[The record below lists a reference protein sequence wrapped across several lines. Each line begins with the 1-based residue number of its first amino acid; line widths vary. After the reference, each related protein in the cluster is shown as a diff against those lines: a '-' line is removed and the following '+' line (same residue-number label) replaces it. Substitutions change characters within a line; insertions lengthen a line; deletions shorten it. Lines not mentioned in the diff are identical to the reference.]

1 MVMLHGESAMG
12 RGFTP
17 YTSTLLIKATQ
28 STRML
33 KTDPDVTPINQAD
46 SNCYRKGNSQTG
58 TASLCGKTRTGSHTH
73 VCRNFTKTPVTG
85 NMTMALQVCT
95 KGGLSG
101 CLKATVWI
109 IREDHSQ
116 SLKDN

>member
-1 MVMLHGESAMG
+1 MVMLHGAHAMG

-17 YTSTLLIKATQ
+17 YTSTLLVKVTQ
-28 STRML
+28 SAKML
-33 KTDPDVTPINQAD
+33 KTDPNVTPINQAY
-46 SNCYRKGNSQTG
+46 SNCHRKGNSQTG
-58 TASLCGKTRTGSHTH
+58 TASLCGKTKAGSHTH
-73 VCRNFTKTPVTG
+73 VCGNFTKTPVTR
-85 NMTMALQVCT
+85 NTTMALQVYT